1 MDSRFSSSLN
11 ALAAEEEALM
21 VLVRRWQTL
30 EGRGNELDV
39 YLRYQL
45 IYRAYV
51 DLVFN
56 GYDNQERME
65 ALKRALFIQWYS
77 VAEPAFMSGIIYIG
91 APIDEFAELDLH
103 RELAIL
109 ENVQNFILGQ
119 AFDSELHWMMD
130 WYYRIYDYYLTI
142 ESFPGIAPLIEY
154 LQSIVKMDHW
164 IVTGVDLPELDR
176 LHGRGQMSDYFVS
189 MRKKYP

>member
-1 MDSRFSSSLN
+1 MQNRFSARLN
-11 ALAAEEEALM
+11 ALAAEEEALI

-39 YLRYQL
+39 YLRYTL

-51 DLVFN
+51 DLAFN
-56 GYDNQERME
+56 GDSYERME

-77 VAEPAFMSGIIYIG
+77 VAEPQFMSGIIYIG
-91 APIDEFAELDLH
+91 APIDDFAELDLR

-109 ENVQNFILGQ
+109 EHVQKFILGQ

-142 ESFPGIAPLIEY
+142 ESFPSIAPLIEY
-154 LQSIVKMDHW
+154 LQSIVKIDHW
-164 IVTGVDLPELDR
+164 IVTGLNLPDLESLV
-176 LHGRGQMSDYFVS
+176 GRGQMSDYFVS
-189 MRKKYP
+189 MRQKYP